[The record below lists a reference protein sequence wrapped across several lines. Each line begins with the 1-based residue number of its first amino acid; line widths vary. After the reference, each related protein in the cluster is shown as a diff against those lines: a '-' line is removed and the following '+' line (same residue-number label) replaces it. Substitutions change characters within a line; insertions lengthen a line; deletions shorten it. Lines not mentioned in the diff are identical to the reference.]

1 MALPY
6 QHIND
11 SKKEQVRNMF
21 NNIASRYDFLNH
33 FLSFNIDRLWRKKAI
48 RSLKKYNP
56 QLLLDVATGT
66 GDMAFESLKLNP
78 IQVTGIDLA
87 EGMLQV
93 ARQKAAVRNLADKM
107 VFILGDSEQL
117 PFDSNTFDAITVA
130 FGVRNFEHL
139 TTGLSEMFRVLKP
152 GGQVVILEFSKPR
165 SFPVKQLYS
174 FYSKQLLPVLGGLVS
189 KDRSA
194 YTYLPVSVSEFP
206 DGSDFVNILVS
217 VGFTDCK
224 AQALTF
230 GIASLY
236 TGRKS

>member
-1 MALPY
+1 
-6 QHIND
+6 
-11 SKKEQVRNMF
+11 MF
-21 NNIASRYDFLNH
+21 NNIAGRYDFLNH

-48 RSLKKYNP
+48 RSLKKHNP

-78 IQVTGIDLA
+78 IQVTGIDLS

-93 ARQKAAVRNLADKM
+93 ARQKAAVRNLTDKM

-174 FYSKQLLPVLGGLVS
+174 FYSNQLLPVLGGLVS

-194 YTYLPVSVSEFP
+194 YTYLPVSVNEFP
-206 DGSDFVNILVS
+206 HGSEFVNILVG

-224 AQALTF
+224 AKPLTF

-236 TGRKS
+236 TGRKL